1 VEWLIRAKTM
11 NKADILSRQSDYN
24 QVKEE
29 NNEQILLKIQA
40 LEIFKIESR
49 DR

>member
-1 VEWLIRAKTM
+1 M
-11 NKADILSRQSDYN
+11 NKANTLSKQSDYN
-24 QVKEE
+24 QVKKD
-29 NNEQILLKIQA
+29 NNGQMLLKIQA